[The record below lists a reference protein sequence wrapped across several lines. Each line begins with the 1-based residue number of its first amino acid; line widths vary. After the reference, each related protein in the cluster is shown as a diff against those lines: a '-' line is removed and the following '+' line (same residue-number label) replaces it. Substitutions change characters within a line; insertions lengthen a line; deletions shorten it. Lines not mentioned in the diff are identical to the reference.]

1 MSKRCIWIFHI
12 LCVVCFSLFS
22 TYQEKDVLLYV
33 SYCTFLFTPM
43 LPACQVKDV
52 FLYFVFLGGY
62 CIFSLSVPKL
72 SIKGCIFIFYVLYS
86 CIFHI
91 AFLTLTL
98 ILPLVKKYI
107 GVPCLSFIWVL
118 RQDDHHRSPNV
129 NNRDYL
135 VGQLTTW

>member
-1 MSKRCIWIFHI
+1 MSLTPMLPACQVKDVFFVFFIEIYFCIFHI
-12 LCVVCFSLFS
+12 CV
-22 TYQEKDVLLYV
+22 
-33 SYCTFLFTPM
+33 TPM

-98 ILPLVKKYI
+98 MLPLVKKYI
-107 GVPCLSFIWVL
+107 AVPCLSFIWVL

-135 VGQLTTW
+135 VGQLTMYTSVLAV